1 MLFPQ
6 PGANAINFLSQVLG
20 IVDTYTQL
28 LNFSG
33 SESNILKASVTKL
46 NFSKEDAERSQCP
59 LAIQQLG

>member
-1 MLFPQ
+1 MLFSQ
-6 PGANAINFLSQVLG
+6 PGANAINFLSQVFG

-33 SESNILKASVTKL
+33 SESNILKASLIKL
-46 NFSKEDAERSQCP
+46 YFSKEDAERSQCP